1 MTQEDLEQIRV
12 IVSAAISAN
21 NAVLFAAMRAIEE
34 HVDLR
39 FDELDKRLELVERR
53 LDRLDSRFSVFEF
66 QMAGIG
72 KSLTIGEKFDGE
84 LHVPRRTARRFS
96 RHPHNEAAQ
105 GGTSTEYILLD
116 WRVAGLRATSCFRA
130 YVLTI
135 HRSELAIIGHL
146 SEQDWRHVK
155 ACVRAAFAI

>member
-39 FDELDKRLELVERR
+39 FDELNKRLELVERR

-66 QMAGIG
+66 QMAGNRNSPHNG
-72 KSLTIGEKFDGE
+72 QEFEGQFSRSQ
-84 LHVPRRTARRFS
+84 VPRRPPMADLPPRLPKTG
-96 RHPHNEAAQ
+96 N
-105 GGTSTEYILLD
+105 
-116 WRVAGLRATSCFRA
+116 
-130 YVLTI
+130 
-135 HRSELAIIGHL
+135 HL
-146 SEQDWRHVK
+146 NN
-155 ACVRAAFAI
+155 

>member
-39 FDELDKRLELVERR
+39 FDELNKRLELVERR
-53 LDRLDSRFSVFEF
+53 LDRLDSRFSVFEC
-66 QMAGIG
+66 QVPGSG

-84 LHVPRRTARRFS
+84 LSNTQVSISVP
-96 RHPHNEAAQ
+96 
-105 GGTSTEYILLD
+105 STT
-116 WRVAGLRATSCFRA
+116 WP
-130 YVLTI
+130 
-135 HRSELAIIGHL
+135 
-146 SEQDWRHVK
+146 
-155 ACVRAAFAI
+155 AAFPKSSSLPI

>member
-1 MTQEDLEQIRV
+1 MLLLVYVIIFCVFFFFNDTATTEIYTLSLHDALPISLMTQEDLKQIRV

-39 FDELDKRLELVERR
+39 FDEHDKRLELVERR

-84 LHVPRRTARRFS
+84 LSNTQVAQQRAIDELARR
-96 RHPHNEAAQ
+96 
-105 GGTSTEYILLD
+105 
-116 WRVAGLRATSCFRA
+116 VAK
-130 YVLTI
+130 I
-135 HRSELAIIGHL
+135 
-146 SEQDWRHVK
+146 EQRLNQ
-155 ACVRAAFAI
+155 

>member
-66 QMAGIG
+66 QMA
-72 KSLTIGEKFDGE
+72 
-84 LHVPRRTARRFS
+84 
-96 RHPHNEAAQ
+96 Q

-116 WRVAGLRATSCFRA
+116 WRVAGLRAASCFRA

-135 HRSELAIIGHL
+135 HRSELTIIGHL